1 MIVLS
6 KVYNDLLSLSS
17 ALLVMFFSTLK
28 YFLINTRAL
37 RRARADEARGD
48 GLCFTLVEE
57 VADHV
62 TESYEAGGLKPQ
74 PSFVSSGIC
83 PSIVDF
89 FDNSE

>member
-1 MIVLS
+1 
-6 KVYNDLLSLSS
+6 
-17 ALLVMFFSTLK
+17 MFFSTLK

-89 FDNSE
+89 LTFQSHDHYSLL